1 MSPNQKSLE
10 RANALQKYLMLH
22 SQREALEAA
31 LNNNASSCVIAPP
44 SPSCARSRG
53 TSLSSIS
60 ELEAVYPSLTAP
72 VESKQLRHCTIIPDE
87 PHVRSEPAENVS
99 SLLGVIHDNV
109 RSEDKEKE
117 DELNNINKEIKSTLT
132 NLLNCDGVKDD
143 RRYRS
148 WVQTRLMDIEKEL
161 LEFRRQSCKMRSV
174 SVDNAVA

>member
-1 MSPNQKSLE
+1 
-10 RANALQKYLMLH
+10 
-22 SQREALEAA
+22 
-31 LNNNASSCVIAPP
+31 
-44 SPSCARSRG
+44 
-53 TSLSSIS
+53 
-60 ELEAVYPSLTAP
+60 
-72 VESKQLRHCTIIPDE
+72 
-87 PHVRSEPAENVS
+87 VRSEPAENVS

-161 LEFRRQSCKMRSV
+161 LQFRRQSCKMRSV